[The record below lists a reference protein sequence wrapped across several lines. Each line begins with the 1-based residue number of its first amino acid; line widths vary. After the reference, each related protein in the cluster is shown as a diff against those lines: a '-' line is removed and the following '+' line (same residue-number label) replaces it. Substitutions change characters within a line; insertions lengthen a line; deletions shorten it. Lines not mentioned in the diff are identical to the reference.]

1 MQKRSKYI
9 LDTMSSMFPD
19 ARCELDY
26 QDIFQ
31 LAISVI
37 LSAQTT
43 DKRVNM
49 ITPSLFETYP
59 SATEMA
65 LANQKEVEN
74 IIKSIGLYKNKAN
87 HIVNFSKVLI
97 DKFGGIVPKNYD
109 DLVTLP
115 GVGRKTAN
123 VILSEGYRVP
133 RIAVDTHVER
143 VSKRLQFS
151 DIGAS
156 VLEVEQNLM
165 KEFKE
170 ENWHQAHLSILF
182 FGRYFC
188 FSINPSCNQ
197 CPFYHKE
204 CIKK

>member
-9 LDTMSSMFPD
+9 LTVIQEMFPD
-19 ARCELDY
+19 ARCELNYYDLY
-26 QDIFQ
+26 Q
-31 LAISVI
+31 LSISVI

-49 ITPSLFETYP
+49 VTPTLFEEYP
-59 SATEMA
+59 TVLD
-65 LANQKEVEN
+65 LANADQEKVEV
-74 IIKSIGLYKNKAN
+74 IIQSIGLYKNKAKN
-87 HIVNFSKVLI
+87 IIAFAKDIVARFEEKIPHS
-97 DKFGGIVPKNYD
+97 YE
-109 DLVTLP
+109 DLVTLS

-123 VILSEGYRVP
+123 IILSEGYKIP

-143 VSKRLQFS
+143 VSKRLQLAP
-151 DIGAS
+151 INAT

-165 KEFKE
+165 QEFQTE
-170 ENWHQAHLSILF
+170 EWHQIHLSILF

-188 FSINPSCNQ
+188 FAKNPKCNE

>member
-197 CPFYHKE
+197 FPFYHKE